1 MSSSYFSSYLA
12 IITISIYRWFIQCIQ
27 LIFPFTYQQQNL
39 IFGKSHLILKNR
51 TLYTSAGQSHKRKLC
66 FKQDIPRQKS
76 TRRKV
81 TFQSNFKFQDDNTK
95 FLNLPATNINVTL
108 QSSGL
113 SNAKTPK
120 YWVGLSN
127 PRHQNAGLV
136 SSGVS
141 NISWREG
148 VSLALPYGVE
158 MFYYVNQP
166 HTRLLLMGWLQLNL
180 KH

>member
-1 MSSSYFSSYLA
+1 M
-12 IITISIYRWFIQCIQ
+12 
-27 LIFPFTYQQQNL
+27 
-39 IFGKSHLILKNR
+39 
-51 TLYTSAGQSHKRKLC
+51 LYTSSGQSHKRKLS
-66 FKQDIPRQKS
+66 FKQDILRQTS
-76 TRRKV
+76 TSGKV

-113 SNAKTPK
+113 SNAETPK

-148 VSLALPYGVE
+148 VSLALPYGVD
-158 MFYYVNQP
+158 VLLHQP
-166 HTRLLLMGWLQLNL
+166 ASHSSSPNGLVTTESEALNHLRLTQEDECWWQL
-180 KH
+180 